1 MNIRPRAGKP
11 RPREGRRGHEHPH
24 EEHPCFAAKKRDRA
38 AIAAY
43 NDAEGGMLLPPD
55 AVRLLAVMFPRSPMF
70 RGAVGSLV
78 SKGFDNRTLLP
89 LLRALAVA
97 GFLSK
102 DPGRR
107 SLITTYHLHLP
118 PRRQP

>member
-1 MNIRPRAGKP
+1 LPRRK
-11 RPREGRRGHEHPH
+11 EIE
-24 EEHPCFAAKKRDRA
+24 A

-55 AVRLLAVMFPRSPMF
+55 AGRLLAVMFPRAPVF
-70 RGAVGSLV
+70 RGAVGGLV
-78 SKGFDNRTLLP
+78 AKGFDNRTLIP
-89 LLRALAVA
+89 LLRALVVA